1 MNNGVIA
8 SDPKNSCWVF
18 ASAGSG
24 KTKILVDRV
33 VRLLLADVSPNKIF
47 CLTFTKAA
55 AAEMQERI
63 NSRLAELVLV
73 SDEELQKK
81 LQELSGKFP
90 SADLLKKARTLFV
103 KILDDE
109 ARVKVQTIHAFCQT
123 LIKIFP
129 FESQVK
135 PSFEILE
142 DSREKLLMQQAQ
154 KEVLRNALED
164 EALRNLVVRINANL
178 HDESLSDLLSGLLDK
193 KEKLDFEV
201 TEIYEKLSLSPQD
214 NEQEIFQKF
223 LQKLNHAENLQLA
236 LDLEN
241 SKLATN
247 QEIANKIRIF
257 CNEPKLENFS
267 TYQSAFFTDK
277 NEPRKIRGK
286 TAESLMDIALKQC
299 DLISQFSDK
308 INSLNLANDTAL
320 LLEFTNYVL
329 ASYAKLK
336 QQRALLDYNDLII
349 ETNRLLANPDFSD
362 WVKMKMDGSFDHILI
377 DESQDTN
384 RQQWSIIKALCEDFF
399 SGLSLS
405 NQQRSIFIVGDEKQS
420 IFSFQGAEPDISS
433 EIFSYFKN
441 KFGDQFKK
449 IELHHSFRSRAE
461 ILAAVDKVFLDP
473 ERKAAISKASE
484 FSGHLVTREGK
495 GLVEIWPKAK
505 KEIEKQ
511 ETSYEWQINYQKTE
525 NSEQEILAEII
536 SKKITIWAQ
545 ERQVNYGDVMIL
557 LRTRTNGFF
566 DELVKSFHRHQIPF
580 TSISRVRFSKSLLIQ
595 DLLAAARFVLLP
607 QDDLN
612 LACLLKSPIFDF
624 SEDEVLKI
632 CLKKNA
638 DETTIYKALIG
649 STTREKLE
657 ELIAKSQQVNCF
669 EFFYFILYEQNQRQ
683 NFLSYFGY
691 ESLEML
697 DKFIISVSNFCQNS
711 SPNLQKFLEFVEEV
725 DPEISLSA
733 VETNRVRISTI
744 HGAKGLQAKIVVL
757 PDCSYDLRRSPS
769 AKEKILWIDGLPI
782 WCAKKSYENKLI
794 RAHREVRLKEIA
806 EESLRLLY
814 VGMTRAED
822 ELYISGFGNSTDPD
836 SWYEI
841 LSTLILPKETNL

>member
-1 MNNGVIA
+1 
-8 SDPKNSCWVF
+8 
-18 ASAGSG
+18 
-24 KTKILVDRV
+24 
-33 VRLLLADVSPNKIF
+33 
-47 CLTFTKAA
+47 
-55 AAEMQERI
+55 
-63 NSRLAELVLV
+63 
-73 SDEELQKK
+73 
-81 LQELSGKFP
+81 
-90 SADLLKKARTLFV
+90 
-103 KILDDE
+103 
-109 ARVKVQTIHAFCQT
+109 
-123 LIKIFP
+123 
-129 FESQVK
+129 
-135 PSFEILE
+135 
-142 DSREKLLMQQAQ
+142 
-154 KEVLRNALED
+154 
-164 EALRNLVVRINANL
+164 
-178 HDESLSDLLSGLLDK
+178 
-193 KEKLDFEV
+193 
-201 TEIYEKLSLSPQD
+201 
-214 NEQEIFQKF
+214 
-223 LQKLNHAENLQLA
+223 
-236 LDLEN
+236 
-241 SKLATN
+241 
-247 QEIANKIRIF
+247 
-257 CNEPKLENFS
+257 
-267 TYQSAFFTDK
+267 
-277 NEPRKIRGK
+277 
-286 TAESLMDIALKQC
+286 
-299 DLISQFSDK
+299 
-308 INSLNLANDTAL
+308 
-320 LLEFTNYVL
+320 
-329 ASYAKLK
+329 
-336 QQRALLDYNDLII
+336 
-349 ETNRLLANPDFSD
+349 
-362 WVKMKMDGSFDHILI
+362 
-377 DESQDTN
+377 
-384 RQQWSIIKALCEDFF
+384 
-399 SGLSLS
+399 
-405 NQQRSIFIVGDEKQS
+405 
-420 IFSFQGAEPDISS
+420 
-433 EIFSYFKN
+433 
-441 KFGDQFKK
+441 
-449 IELHHSFRSRAE
+449 
-461 ILAAVDKVFLDP
+461 
-473 ERKAAISKASE
+473 
-484 FSGHLVTREGK
+484 
-495 GLVEIWPKAK
+495 LVEIWPKAK

-525 NSEQEILAEII
+525 KSEQEILAEII

-638 DETTIYKALIG
+638 DKTTIYKALIG

-683 NFLSYFGY
+683 NFLSYFGH

>member
-81 LQELSGKFP
+81 LQELSEKFP
-90 SADLLKKARTLFV
+90 STDLLKKARTLFV

-142 DSREKLLMQQAQ
+142 ESREKLLMQQAQ

-193 KEKLDFEV
+193 KEKLDFKV

-286 TAESLMDIALKQC
+286 TAENLMDIALKQC

-525 NSEQEILAEII
+525 QSEQEILAEII

-545 ERQVNYGDVMIL
+545 DRQVNYGDVMIL

-624 SEDEVLKI
+624 SEDELLKI

-638 DETTIYKALIG
+638 DEITIYKALIG

-669 EFFYFILYEQNQRQ
+669 EFFYFILYEQNHRQ
-683 NFLSYFGY
+683 NFLSYFGH

-697 DKFIISVSNFCQNS
+697 DKFIISVSNFCENS

-744 HGAKGLQAKIVVL
+744 HGAKGLQAKIVLL

>member
-683 NFLSYFGY
+683 NFLSYFGH

>member
-81 LQELSGKFP
+81 LEELSGKFP

-142 DSREKLLMQQAQ
+142 ESREKLLMQQAQ
-154 KEVLRNALED
+154 KEVLRYALED
-164 EALRNLVVRINANL
+164 EVLRNLVIRINANL

-201 TEIYEKLSLSPQD
+201 AEIYEKLSLSPQD

-241 SKLATN
+241 SDLKTN
-247 QEIANKIRIF
+247 RDIANKIRIF

-286 TAESLMDIALKQC
+286 TAESLMDVALKQC

-308 INSLNLANDTAL
+308 INSLSLANDTAL

-329 ASYAKLK
+329 ASYVKLK

-484 FSGHLVTREGK
+484 FSGHFVTREGK

-505 KEIEKQ
+505 KEIEK
-511 ETSYEWQINYQKTE
+511 EEFSYEWQINYQKNEQT
-525 NSEQEILAEII
+525 EQEILAEII
-536 SKKITIWAQ
+536 SKKITSWAQ
-545 ERQVNYGDVMIL
+545 DRSVNYGDVMIL

-566 DELVKSFHRHQIPF
+566 DELVKNFHRHQIPF
-580 TSISRVRFSKSLLIQ
+580 TSISRVRFSESLLIQ

-624 SEDEVLKI
+624 SEDELLKI

-638 DETTIYKALIG
+638 EEATIYKALIG
-649 STTREKLE
+649 SKTREKLE
-657 ELIAKSQQVNCF
+657 ELIMKSQEVNCF

-683 NFLSYFGY
+683 NFLSYFGH

-711 SPNLQKFLEFVEEV
+711 SPNLQKFLEFVEEI

-733 VETNRVRISTI
+733 VENNRVRISTI
-744 HGAKGLQAKIVVL
+744 HGAKGLQAKVVVL

-794 RAHREVRLKEIA
+794 RAHREVRLKEIK
-806 EESLRLLY
+806 EEGLRLLY

-841 LSTLILPKETNL
+841 LSTLNYT

>member
-142 DSREKLLMQQAQ
+142 DSREKLMMQQAQ

-214 NEQEIFQKF
+214 NDQEIFQKF

-241 SKLATN
+241 TKLATN

-484 FSGHLVTREGK
+484 FSGHLITREGK

-525 NSEQEILAEII
+525 QSEQEILAEII

-545 ERQVNYGDVMIL
+545 ERQVNYGDIMIL

-624 SEDEVLKI
+624 SEDELLKI

-669 EFFYFILYEQNQRQ
+669 KFFYFILYEQNHRQ
-683 NFLSYFGY
+683 NFLSYFGH

-697 DKFIISVSNFCQNS
+697 DKFIISVSNFCENS

-744 HGAKGLQAKIVVL
+744 HGAKGLQAKIVLL

-794 RAHREVRLKEIA
+794 RTHREVRLKEIA

-841 LSTLILPKETNL
+841 LSTLILPKEANL

>member
-1 MNNGVIA
+1 MNNGAIA

-81 LQELSGKFP
+81 LEELSGKFP
-90 SADLLKKARTLFV
+90 SADLLKKARRLFV

-129 FESQVK
+129 FESRVK

-142 DSREKLLMQQAQ
+142 ESREKLLMQQAQ
-154 KEVLRNALED
+154 KEVLRHALED
-164 EALRNLVVRINANL
+164 EVLRNLVIRINANL

-201 TEIYEKLSLSPQD
+201 AEIYEKLSLSSQD

-241 SKLATN
+241 SELKTN
-247 QEIANKIRIF
+247 REIANKIRIF

-286 TAESLMDIALKQC
+286 TAESLIDVTLKQC

-336 QQRALLDYNDLII
+336 QQRAFLDYNDLII

-484 FSGHLVTREGK
+484 FSGHLVTRKGK

-505 KEIEKQ
+505 KEIEK
-511 ETSYEWQINYQKTE
+511 EEFSYEWQINYQKNEQT
-525 NSEQEILAEII
+525 EQEILAEII
-536 SKKITIWAQ
+536 SKKITSWAQ
-545 ERQVNYGDVMIL
+545 DRSVNYGDVMIL

-580 TSISRVRFSKSLLIQ
+580 TSISRVRFSESLLIQ

-624 SEDEVLKI
+624 SEDELLKI
-632 CLKKNA
+632 CLKKNEE
-638 DETTIYKALIG
+638 ETTIYKALIG
-649 STTREKLE
+649 SATREKLE
-657 ELIAKSQQVNCF
+657 ELITKSQEVNCF

-683 NFLSYFGY
+683 NFLSYFGH

-697 DKFIISVSNFCQNS
+697 DKFIISISNFCENS
-711 SPNLQKFLEFVEEV
+711 SSNLQKFLEFVEEV

-794 RAHREVRLKEIA
+794 KTHREVRLKEI
-806 EESLRLLY
+806 EEEGLRLLY

-841 LSTLILPKETNL
+841 LSTLIPLEETNL

>member
-1 MNNGVIA
+1 MNNGAIA

-267 TYQSAFFTDK
+267 TYQSAFLTDK

-449 IELHHSFRSRAE
+449 IELHHSFRSRSE

-525 NSEQEILAEII
+525 QSEQEILAEII

-624 SEDEVLKI
+624 SEDELLKI

-649 STTREKLE
+649 STTREKLD

-669 EFFYFILYEQNQRQ
+669 EFFYFILYEKNHRQ
-683 NFLSYFGY
+683 NFLSYFGH

-697 DKFIISVSNFCQNS
+697 DKFIISVSNFCENS

-744 HGAKGLQAKIVVL
+744 HGAKGLQAKIVLL